1 MVHGVFFCNVFIFN
15 RFSYPVQLLCL
26 LFIIWNWS
34 LNIYISEFFEM
45 VIKRRYWLWL
55 VDAFSYI
62 NSLVPAPYIR
72 AIQVSEMLSINAI
85 WSRFEVLVRGF
96 SNRPFFFV
104 QNSQAQIDLKVCESI
119 FVIDDSMVGVFL
131 FVQALVFQL

>member
-1 MVHGVFFCNVFIFN
+1 
-15 RFSYPVQLLCL
+15 
-26 LFIIWNWS
+26 
-34 LNIYISEFFEM
+34 M

-72 AIQVSEMLSINAI
+72 AIQVSEMLSINTI